1 MTETQQNK
9 IFRFKF
15 TDDFTSHIQNF
26 AKIHKHDDTKT
37 FKEFWQKWV
46 DNNRSIVENEARTLE
61 NNGYVGN
68 PYDKMYKSARYYYK
82 NKSDQEVEAKK
93 RKNYVSL
100 PKEVIISIDDHIDK
114 CLRNE
119 NYTSANGFQEYYEN
133 IDDSVVEL
141 INIIKDS
148 NNINQNEMENK
159 IKKTYKNRYYNKT
172 H

>member
-15 TDDFTSHIQNF
+15 TDDFTCHIQNF

-46 DNNRSIVENEARTLE
+46 DNNRNIVENEARTLE

-82 NKSDQEVEAKK
+82 NKSN
-93 RKNYVSL
+93 KNKN
-100 PKEVIISIDDHIDK
+100 PKERRS
-114 CLRNE
+114 
-119 NYTSANGFQEYYEN
+119 YTSFSREIITTIDEHVETELENRDYTPANGFDN
-133 IDDSVVEL
+133 FINSLTDDMKEQL
-141 INIIKDS
+141 DLFKNS
-148 NNINQNEMENK
+148 NNVDNNFINEK
-159 IKKTYKNRYYNKT
+159 LKKTYKNRYYLKT